1 MGIVVVVVVSD
12 VTVVVVVSDVA
23 VVENTGSLVCAGLDR
38 SGLPFLFV
46 GGNAGTHG

>member
-12 VTVVVVVSDVA
+12 VTVVVVSDVA